1 MALRL
6 PKKLWNQAAM
16 ETQERRKKEEIP
28 MEATEN
34 RKQEV

>member
-16 ETQERRKKEEIP
+16 ETQERRKKP

>member
-6 PKKLWNQAAM
+6 LKKLWNQAAM
-16 ETQERRKKEEIP
+16 ETQERRKEEEIA